1 MKTIFLAFLCILVFP
16 IVAKGEQVDST
27 KEIIV
32 VAIDDAI
39 KSLQDQ
45 PNQFNL
51 SVTTTGLS
59 VNQSGSGG
67 TGMVVNVTGGGAGS
81 NVTGLNISMNGNEI
95 NIATQAAND
104 ALIQQSQKAIK
115 ILEELKQ
122 NISVK
127 KPEKSK
133 VKSAL
138 SKLHDTYIAPIAKSV
153 ISGLISKWLK
163 IK

>member
-1 MKTIFLAFLCILVFP
+1 MKTIFLPFLCILALP
-16 IVAKGEQVDST
+16 IVAMGKQVDST

-51 SVTTTGLS
+51 SVTATGLS

-67 TGMVVNVTGGGAGS
+67 TGMVVNVTGGGTGS

-95 NIATQAAND
+95 NIGVT
-104 ALIQQSQKAIK
+104 
-115 ILEELKQ
+115 
-122 NISVK
+122 
-127 KPEKSK
+127 
-133 VKSAL
+133 
-138 SKLHDTYIAPIAKSV
+138 AK
-153 ISGLISKWLK
+153 
-163 IK
+163 